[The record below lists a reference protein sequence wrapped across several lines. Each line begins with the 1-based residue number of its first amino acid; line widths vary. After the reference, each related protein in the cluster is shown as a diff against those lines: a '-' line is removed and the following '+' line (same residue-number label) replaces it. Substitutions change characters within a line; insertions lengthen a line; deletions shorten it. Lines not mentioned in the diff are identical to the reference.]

1 MGDPLPTAMNSFL
14 PSSPPSVLPGQ
25 TEPQRLGSAEVRYRQ
40 RPHRLAP
47 EREYRVGPRGL
58 RWHDAGAPGQG
69 AGELP
74 FARLAGLRLLREP
87 GPRGRPAFAV
97 VLVPHRGAALRVGS
111 WSGTEDRGE
120 AYRRFVRALHAAAV
134 LAQPALR
141 VEAVG
146 PGAGGWQGTA
156 LLALLC
162 ASSGAAALGVP
173 GAAAGLL
180 AAALLSPGL
189 RRWQAGRRPGA
200 PVRGGLPRQLLP

>member
-1 MGDPLPTAMNSFL
+1 MNAFL
-14 PSSPPSVLPGQ
+14 PSSPPSVLPGN
-25 TEPQRLGSAEVRYRQ
+25 TEPQRLGGAEVRYRQ

-74 FARLAGLRLLREP
+74 FARLAGLRLLREA
-87 GPRGRPAFAV
+87 GPRGRHAFAV
-97 VLVPHRGAALRVGS
+97 VLVPHSGAALRVGS

-146 PGAGGWQGTA
+146 AGASPWQGPA

-162 ASSGAAALGVP
+162 AATGGVALGLS

-189 RRWQAGRRPGA
+189 RRWQVNRRPGA